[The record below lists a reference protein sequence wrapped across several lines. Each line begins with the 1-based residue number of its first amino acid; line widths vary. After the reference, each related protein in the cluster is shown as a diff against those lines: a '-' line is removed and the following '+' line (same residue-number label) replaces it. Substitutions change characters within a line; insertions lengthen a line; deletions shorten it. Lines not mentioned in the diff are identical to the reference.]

1 MEDRFAIEYL
11 FQINVALG
19 ILYVGLSK
27 FRFRENLYDSIVER
41 INFHEYLEK
50 PFDDV
55 ASGLVHNTGFHDK
68 HKYIRSVVAILSE
81 EYVARLKGDKNKL
94 FPKDEKGNPPP
105 TPDPPPEY
113 CRFTEDRDKY
123 WVGISNIIIS
133 LLALWILCFFRVPP
147 PVEASFFGWV
157 LIIVFGLLAL
167 TGQGIFGFYVYFGL
181 RMGQKIKD
189 ELDNSL
195 ENATEQIGK
204 VQAKLDEPPP
214 FADPNDLPF

>member
-1 MEDRFAIEYL
+1 MEYRFAIEYL
-11 FQINVALG
+11 FQVNIALG
-19 ILYVGLSK
+19 AFYIGLSK

-41 INFHEYLEK
+41 INFYEYLEQ
-50 PFDDV
+50 PFDNV

-94 FPKDEKGNPPP
+94 FPEDEKGNSLPI
-105 TPDPPPEY
+105 PDPPPAY
-113 CRFTEDRDKY
+113 RRFTRDRDKY
-123 WVGISNIIIS
+123 WVGVPNILLSLVALWGLCFVRVPIPLEASFDGWIPIIGLS
-133 LLALWILCFFRVPP
+133 LLAF
-147 PVEASFFGWV
+147 S
-157 LIIVFGLLAL
+157 
-167 TGQGIFGFYVYFGL
+167 GQGIFGLYVYRGL

-204 VQAKLDEPPP
+204 VQANLDEPP
-214 FADPNDLPF
+214 DRLTLP